1 MASLPKL
8 CTVPKKRSLK
18 SIRKYK
24 LLQMSKE
31 DLYNGDTINRY
42 IFNIQIVVNFMKY
55 NDFFQNDQVFLQNKL
70 VFFCMIKLFNTFFIY
85 RIL

>member
-42 IFNIQIVVNFMKY
+42 IFNIQIVVNFMKH
-55 NDFFQNDQVFLQNKL
+55 NDFFQNDQVFYKINCYFLYDK
-70 VFFCMIKLFNTFFIY
+70 II
-85 RIL
+85 